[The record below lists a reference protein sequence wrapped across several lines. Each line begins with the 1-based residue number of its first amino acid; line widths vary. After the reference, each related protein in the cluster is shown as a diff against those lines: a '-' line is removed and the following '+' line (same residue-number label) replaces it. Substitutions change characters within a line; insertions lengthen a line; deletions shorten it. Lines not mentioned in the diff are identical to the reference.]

1 MIDLALLTEFI
12 SPLILLACLAVG
24 YILKNVVP
32 SPAIDKWIPLIVGC
46 LGIVLAIWNFGFVDL
61 TIIVTG
67 AISGLAASGLY
78 ETFKGL
84 IEGIQGAVNRSN
96 STETETILVDKTIA
110 GIDGNAD
117 TRIVVSE
124 LEDDSDLEDK
134 IDRAKHKEYVNGP
147 CVVGERVE
155 APIKQSSVSSLGL
168 KEGQV
173 LVIDSEHGT
182 TYIREEDADG

>member
-1 MIDLALLTEFI
+1 MIDLALITEFI

-46 LGIVLAIWNFGFVDL
+46 LGIVLAIWNFGFIDL

-96 STETETILVDKTIA
+96 STETETILIDKTIE

-117 TRIVVSE
+117 TRIIVSE
-124 LEDDSDLEDK
+124 LDDTEEK
-134 IDRAKHKEYVNGP
+134 IATAKHKAESGDN

-155 APIKQSSVSSLGL
+155 SNKSMASSLGL

-182 TYIREEDADG
+182 SYVREEDADG

>member
-32 SPAIDKWIPLIVGC
+32 SPSIDKWIPLIVGC

-84 IEGIQGAVNRSN
+84 IEGIQGAVNRTN
-96 STETETILVDKTIA
+96 STETEKIILDETIEGENGA
-110 GIDGNAD
+110 AD
-117 TRIVVSE
+117 THVVVSE
-124 LEDDSDLEDK
+124 IDEIKAYNGKHAQHPTSNLNNKIIIENLSSDNNYD
-134 IDRAKHKEYVNGP
+134 
-147 CVVGERVE
+147 GE
-155 APIKQSSVSSLGL
+155 AYG
-168 KEGQV
+168 
-173 LVIDSEHGT
+173 
-182 TYIREEDADG
+182 

>member
-1 MIDLALLTEFI
+1 MIDLAVLTEFI

-32 SPAIDKWIPLIVGC
+32 SHAIDKWIPLIVGC

-61 TIIVTG
+61 TIVVTG

-84 IEGIQGAVNRSN
+84 IEGIQGAVNKSN

-124 LEDDSDLEDK
+124 LDDIDDK
-134 IDRAKHKEYVNGP
+134 IANAKHKIEYEDGP
-147 CVVGERVE
+147 CVVGERVS
-155 APIKQSSVSSLGL
+155 APPKKVPPFGL
-168 KEGQV
+168 EEGQV
-173 LVIDSEHGT
+173 LVIDSHEG
-182 TYIREEDADG
+182 IRYVKEENADG

>member
-1 MIDLALLTEFI
+1 MIDLTLLTEFI

-32 SPAIDKWIPLIVGC
+32 SPTIDKWIPLIVGC

-61 TIIVTG
+61 TIVVTG

-96 STETETILVDKTIA
+96 STETETILIDKTIE

-124 LEDDSDLEDK
+124 LDDDIESK
-134 IDRAKHKEYVNGP
+134 IAEAKHKEHNGS

-155 APIKQSSVSSLGL
+155 SPLTDTSMLSSLGL

-173 LVIDSEHGT
+173 LIIDSRNGT
-182 TYIREEDADG
+182 TYVKEEDADG